1 VLPREEQQE
10 QGLYR
15 DFEIDHEESPGGGM
29 GREGSPFLAD
39 SDEAAQ
45 AFRDD
50 GAWYSDMMSPR
61 ARSLAGW

>member
-1 VLPREEQQE
+1 VRLAFGKAFDLGRVQGIELAGVVPLLGEQPID
-10 QGLYR
+10 QG
-15 DFEIDHEESPGGGM
+15 
-29 GREGSPFLAD
+29 AD

>member
-1 VLPREEQQE
+1 VLALEISQAILIYTAVKQQWE
-10 QGLYR
+10 CAE
-15 DFEIDHEESPGGGM
+15 D
-29 GREGSPFLAD
+29 AD